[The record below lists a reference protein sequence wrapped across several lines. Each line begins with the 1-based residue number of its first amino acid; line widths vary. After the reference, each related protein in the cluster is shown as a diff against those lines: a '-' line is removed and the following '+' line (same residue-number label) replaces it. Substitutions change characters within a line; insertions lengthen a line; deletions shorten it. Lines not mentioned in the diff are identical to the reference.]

1 MVFVFNVVTIIAS
14 FALKKKKKKENNLD
28 PFI

>member
-14 FALKKKKKKENNLD
+14 FALKKKKKENNFD